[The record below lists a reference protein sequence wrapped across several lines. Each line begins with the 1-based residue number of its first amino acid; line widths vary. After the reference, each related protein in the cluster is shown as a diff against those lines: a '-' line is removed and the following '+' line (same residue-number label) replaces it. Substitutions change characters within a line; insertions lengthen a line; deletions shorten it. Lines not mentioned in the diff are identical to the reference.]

1 MRAVAAEREGI
12 PGRRFDAMTETD
24 AGVSFTLWR
33 IGHWPESRNGVG
45 VNKLTGS
52 ADSSAAGRISALRP
66 LHFRRGR
73 PENVVARPECPGI
86 EVEAET
92 LSARFRLAP
101 GFHRL
106 PRGALAARI
115 LRALLR
121 LHGPLPC
128 RGLAPLDPGRA
139 TLRGRDARPRRA
151 HRHAGARGAGVPR
164 NLRRGL
170 AGEVRA

>member
-1 MRAVAAEREGI
+1 
-12 PGRRFDAMTETD
+12 MTQTD
-24 AGVSFTLWR
+24 AGVSFTLLR
-33 IGHWPESRNGVG
+33 FGHWPESRNGVE

-52 ADSSAAGRISALRP
+52 ADSSAAGRISALPP

-86 EVEAET
+86 QVEAKT
-92 LSARFRLAP
+92 LPARFRLAP

-151 HRHAGARGAGVPR
+151 PRYAGARGARAPPNPGR
-164 NLRRGL
+164 AL
-170 AGEVRA
+170 AGAGP

>member
-1 MRAVAAEREGI
+1 
-12 PGRRFDAMTETD
+12 MTQTD
-24 AGVSFTLWR
+24 AGVSFTLLR
-33 IGHWPESRNGVG
+33 FGHWPESRNGVE

-86 EVEAET
+86 QVEAET
-92 LSARFRLAP
+92 FSARFRLAP
-101 GFHRL
+101 RFHRL

-128 RGLAPLDPGRA
+128 RGLAPLGAGRA
-139 TLRGRDARPRRA
+139 VLRRRDTWSRR
-151 HRHAGARGAGVPR
+151 HDGHAGARDPGVPR
-164 NLRRGL
+164 NLGRGL
-170 AGEVRA
+170 